1 MSHRILD
8 LFFSLICL
16 IILSP
21 FLLIICIL
29 IKIETTG
36 PVIHWSKRIGINEQ
50 IFLMPKFRSMRINTP
65 DVATHLMQNPSLYV
79 TNVGS
84 FIRKYSIDE
93 LPQLYSIFK
102 GDISFIGPR
111 PALFNQYDLMKL
123 RREYGIEKFKPG
135 LTGYAQVMGRD
146 FLTIEKKVE
155 YEKFYAENRNI
166 ILDLRILYLT
176 ILKIIKTSNIRH

>member
-1 MSHRILD
+1 
-8 LFFSLICL
+8 
-16 IILSP
+16 
-21 FLLIICIL
+21 
-29 IKIETTG
+29 
-36 PVIHWSKRIGINEQ
+36 
-50 IFLMPKFRSMRINTP
+50 
-65 DVATHLMQNPSLYV
+65 
-79 TNVGS
+79 
-84 FIRKYSIDE
+84 
-93 LPQLYSIFK
+93 
-102 GDISFIGPR
+102 
-111 PALFNQYDLMKL
+111 MKL